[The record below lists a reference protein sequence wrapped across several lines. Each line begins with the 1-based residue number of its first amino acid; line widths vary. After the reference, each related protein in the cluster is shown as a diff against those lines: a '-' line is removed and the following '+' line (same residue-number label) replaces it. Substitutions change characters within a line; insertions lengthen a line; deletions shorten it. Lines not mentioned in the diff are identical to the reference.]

1 MKDIKVLRKETSLP
15 KDLNSALIGIM
26 LGDGG
31 IYRTS
36 PTGNCRFEMSFGQ
49 AYKQFAES
57 IGILFSDYMNNPI
70 KAIELKGKSKVYVN
84 YRLKTITLPLFNQY
98 HDMFYKLNTETGKFV
113 KVIPQ
118 NISDLIDPIV
128 LAYLLMTDGNFDKSR
143 NRIRIYTNS
152 YTKEDV
158 ERLASSIH
166 SNLGIYVGVLHD
178 RRDQWILTIGAKQLT
193 LVREIVTPHFES
205 SMLYRIGM

>member
-1 MKDIKVLRKETSLP
+1 MKDIKVLRKETFLP

-31 IYRTS
+31 IYRIS
-36 PTGNCRFEMSFGQ
+36 LTGNCRFEMSFGQ

-57 IGILFSDYMNNPI
+57 IGILFSDYMNSLI
-70 KAIELKGKSKVYVN
+70 KTIELKGKSKVYVN

-98 HDMFYKLNTETGKFV
+98 HDMFYKLITETGKFV

-128 LAYLLMTDGNFDKSR
+128 LGYLLMTDGNFDKSR

-152 YTKEDV
+152 YIKEDV
-158 ERLASSIH
+158 ERLAFSIH
-166 SNLGIYVGVLHD
+166 SKLGIYV
-178 RRDQWILTIGAKQLT
+178 
-193 LVREIVTPHFES
+193 
-205 SMLYRIGM
+205 